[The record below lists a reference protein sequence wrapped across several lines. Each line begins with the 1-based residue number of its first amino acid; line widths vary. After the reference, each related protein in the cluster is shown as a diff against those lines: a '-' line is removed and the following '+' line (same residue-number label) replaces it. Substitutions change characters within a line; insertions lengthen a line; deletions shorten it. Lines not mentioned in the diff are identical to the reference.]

1 MNHVKKKTYSIFT
14 KNTAKVN
21 SAIANILAFCSIAIL
36 FMVVLSAMGFF
47 EFGTAYACI
56 IIAGGVLVCLMPKV
70 LVRFL
75 PDCAMKYYMLVSVA
89 LFVGVLGYNKNI
101 GIYITYVLVPILSCF
116 YFEPALVLKASV
128 LSYAVMVVSFYGA
141 SADMAEVVYQGLP
154 RMHIFL
160 AYMAGFTIEFVVV
173 TAILY
178 YLVCHAKQL
187 ILEYN
192 DAEQA
197 LRSAE
202 KERQILNAL
211 CTSFTAA
218 YYCDLKNDRMEIIKQ
233 KDFSHSAKSQRGLK
247 DPNCYSEWLQYTY
260 DNVVVKDVS
269 PDYLDVFDADN
280 LMERLKTEESV
291 VYRHKTVPNDAGME
305 YFEATVVRF
314 FVDERTFKVIIGYHP
329 IDDLVAEEEKRRRQL
344 EDALRAAK
352 QANEAK
358 NNFLHRMSH
367 DIRTPLNGI
376 IGLLKINEAHFD
388 NREIV
393 LENYKKMEMAANH
406 LLSLINDVLQMS
418 KLEEGHT
425 ELTHER
431 ISLVDLTADIV
442 NIIIGRAV
450 DNGIDWNYEKGKE
463 VIPYP
468 YIYGSPV
475 HLRQIFLNIYGNCI
489 KYNRPG
495 GTITTIVDTLAEHDG
510 ICTYRWTITDTGVGM
525 SKEFLAHIFEPFV
538 QEHGDARS
546 TYEGTGL
553 GMSIVKSLLDKM
565 GGTISITSEEGVGS
579 TFVIVIPFEIAPA
592 PEALPENN
600 SADKAS
606 IKGIRLMLAEDNDL
620 NAEIAQTLLRDA
632 GAIVTVVRN
641 GKEAADLFE
650 HSEPGTFDAILMDVM
665 MPVMDGLAATE
676 KIRAL
681 ERPDAK
687 TVPIIAMTAN
697 AFAEDAE
704 KCLAAGMNAHLAKPI
719 VIDSVV
725 KVIVE
730 NVTSA
735 KK

>member
-14 KNTAKVN
+14 ENTAKVN

-36 FMVVLSAMGFF
+36 FMVVLSVMGFF
-47 EFGTAYACI
+47 EFGTVYACI
-56 IIAGGVLVCLMPKV
+56 LVVGGVLVCLIPKV

-89 LFVGVLGYNKNI
+89 LFIGVLGYNKNI

-128 LSYAVMVVSFYGA
+128 FSYAVMAVSFYGA
-141 SADMAEVVYQGLP
+141 SADMAEVVYQGIP

-160 AYMAGFTIEFVVV
+160 AYLAGFTIEFVVV
-173 TAILY
+173 TAI
-178 YLVCHAKQL
+178 
-187 ILEYN
+187 
-192 DAEQA
+192 
-197 LRSAE
+197 
-202 KERQILNAL
+202 
-211 CTSFTAA
+211 
-218 YYCDLKNDRMEIIKQ
+218 
-233 KDFSHSAKSQRGLK
+233 
-247 DPNCYSEWLQYTY
+247 
-260 DNVVVKDVS
+260 
-269 PDYLDVFDADN
+269 
-280 LMERLKTEESV
+280 

-314 FVDERTFKVIIGYHP
+314 FVDDNTFKVIIGYHP
-329 IDDLVAEEEKRRRQL
+329 IDELVAEEEERRKQL
-344 EDALRAAK
+344 EEALRAAK

-376 IGLLKINEAHFD
+376 IGLLKMNEAHFD
-388 NREIV
+388 DRDIV
-393 LENYKKMEMAANH
+393 LENYKKMETAANH

-450 DNGIDWNYEKGKE
+450 ENGIDWNYEKGKT

-495 GTITTIVDTLAEHDG
+495 GTITTIVDTLGEHDG

-525 SKEFLAHIFEPFV
+525 SEEFLAHIFEPFV
-538 QEHGDARS
+538 QEHSDARS
-546 TYEGTGL
+546 TYEGAGL

-565 GGTISITSEEGVGS
+565 GGTISITSKEGVGS

-592 PEALPENN
+592 PEVLPEKH
-600 SADKAS
+600 SADGAS

-620 NAEIAQTLLRDA
+620 NADIAQTLLRDA

-641 GKEAADLFE
+641 GKQAADLFE

-704 KCLAAGMNAHLAKPI
+704 KCIAAGMNAHLPKPI
-719 VIDSVV
+719 EIDSVI
-725 KVIVE
+725 KVIAE

-735 KK
+735 NK